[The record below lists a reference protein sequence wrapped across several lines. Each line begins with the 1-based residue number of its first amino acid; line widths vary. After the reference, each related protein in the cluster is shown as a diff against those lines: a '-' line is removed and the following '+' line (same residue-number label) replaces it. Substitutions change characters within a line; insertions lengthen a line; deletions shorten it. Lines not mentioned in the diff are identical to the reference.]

1 MAPPP
6 PAHPPPPL
14 SPPSNSESSSY
25 STRFLAAYGCLSHT
39 LPGQTMEPVS
49 SRPSNTLF
57 HWTKWPPGKGRGGW
71 CPGESRERGREAGE
85 TGTWRA
91 RSQIRTMF
99 HLRFSDA
106 SLPLFSQG
114 HTWSCV
120 DGQNIGGRINTHTHT
135 HRRSLQLTCGRATP
149 LVFQP

>member
-1 MAPPP
+1 
-6 PAHPPPPL
+6 
-14 SPPSNSESSSY
+14 
-25 STRFLAAYGCLSHT
+25 
-39 LPGQTMEPVS
+39 MEPVS

-99 HLRFSDA
+99 HRRFSDA
-106 SLPLFSQG
+106 SLPVFSQG

-135 HRRSLQLTCGRATP
+135 RTDGRCSSHVAGRHLWYFSHDKNVGLHGF
-149 LVFQP
+149 LVIKTARLPHHVQSSDGTTSMQRAAAAA